1 MSKKDYYEL
10 LGVDRNANEIDIKK
24 AYRKKSKKN
33 HPDVGGDEELFKGIN
48 EAYSILSDPEK
59 KNNYD
64 RYGHNGNSNN
74 GFGNMNMEDIF
85 RNFGFGGG
93 FGQQH
98 HQRVKVGQDLRIN
111 IALTLE
117 EILNG
122 ANKTFKYNRNAA
134 CTTCNSAGG
143 YNKTTCSVCQGQGSI
158 VQHIRTPMGIMQ
170 NIEQCHHCSGDGYTY
185 ANTCGTCQGQG
196 VQRGEQEISV
206 DIPAGVIDG
215 TTLNYNSMGNAIRD
229 GNAGKLIINIT
240 ELSHK
245 DYVRNGNDL
254 KYNVKLTY
262 PQLVLGDKVEIPTID
277 GTTIKIHIPEYSKI
291 GDNLRINGKG
301 LKISN
306 SNGRGDMY
314 ISLDVEFP
322 KKISNEEKE
331 LLNNLKN
338 INEMV
343 GKN

>member
-1 MSKKDYYEL
+1 MSKKDYYEV
-10 LGVDRNANEIDIKK
+10 LGISKGSSDSDIKK
-24 AYRKKSKKN
+24 AYRKQSKKH
-33 HPDVGGDEELFKGIN
+33 HPDVGGDEELFKEIN
-48 EAYSILSDPEK
+48 EAYSVLSDPEK

-64 RYGHNGNSNN
+64 RYGHEGNQNN
-74 GFGNMNMEDIF
+74 GFGNMNMEDLF

-93 FGQQH
+93 FGQYH

-122 ANKTFKYNRNAA
+122 VNKTFKYNRNSA

-143 YNKTTCSVCQGQGSI
+143 HNKTTCSVCQGQGSI

-170 NIEQCHHCSGDGYTY
+170 NIEQCHHCNGDGYTY
-185 ANTCGTCQGQG
+185 ANTCNTCQGQG
-196 VQRGEQEISV
+196 IQRSEQEISV

-215 TTLNYNSMGNAIRD
+215 TALNYHGMGNAIRG
-229 GNAGKLIINIT
+229 GNSGKLIINIT

-254 KYNVKLTY
+254 KYNIKLTY

-301 LKISN
+301 MKILN

-343 GKN
+343 DKN